1 MPFRILKRLGC
12 ANCQP
17 RGRNFVADQ
26 LRGKVRLLLN
36 KLRLLNEKR
45 FEKYKISFCFLSFIK
60 NFVLTLDVF

>member
-1 MPFRILKRLGC
+1 MPFRIIKRLGC

-17 RGRNFVADQ
+17 CGRNFVADQ

-45 FEKYKISFCFLSFIK
+45 FEKYKISFFFLSFIK
-60 NFVLTLDVF
+60 NFILTLDVF